1 MKKHKWWLIPI
12 IAVVVLAVL
21 TVPFSVMPLND
32 GGTVEYR
39 ALTYTLVKWN
49 RLQETGPNY
58 QATRVYPLSLLTSI
72 DDLWAREQ
80 SSQDG
85 PPADSRTGDC
95 TFRATVLEVK
105 DNFLMVEPLTG
116 EEERRSS
123 DKITLTAPA
132 GTAVELL
139 QPGCPVEVQYDGM
152 IAESYPAQI
161 NASSVTIA
169 DACRQVDYT
178 GAWLS
183 EADSSM
189 MGTDGTDTAD
199 VRIVAIYKN
208 CFFARYVVPMPT
220 LLKINGVLD
229 KGWCIGD
236 QVQVSMTDARYQTE
250 TQRIEGTLRSVGESN
265 FQLEEGKA
273 YKPVIYLY
281 PPQETEV
288 SVRLA
293 LDGALTCTYPAYHD
307 GWRVTARPD
316 GTLTDAA
323 GQEYSYL
330 YWEGQLPAAYDFS
343 RGFCVK
349 GSDAAAFLD
358 SALAQL
364 GLNRREANEFIV
376 YWLPQLEQNPY
387 NLIAFQTAAYT
398 DAARLQIDPAP
409 DTLIRVFMAYRP
421 LPSPQTVPPQALTAP
436 RREGF
441 TVVEWGG
448 ALVR

>member
-1 MKKHKWWLIPI
+1 MKKRRWWLIPI
-12 IAVVVLAVL
+12 LAAVALAVL
-21 TVPFSVMPLND
+21 TVPFSVMSLND

-49 RLQETGPNY
+49 RLQETDPNY
-58 QATRVYPLSLLTSI
+58 QATRVYPFSLFTSI
-72 DDLWAREQ
+72 DALWERERP
-80 SSQDG
+80 SQDD
-85 PPADSRTGDC
+85 PPADSRTEDR

-105 DNFLMVEPLTG
+105 NNFLMVEPLTG

-139 QPGCPVEVQYDGM
+139 QPGCPVEVQYDGI

-178 GAWLS
+178 GTWLS
-183 EADSSM
+183 GADSSM
-189 MGTDGTDTAD
+189 MGTDGTDTVD

-229 KGWCIGD
+229 EGWCIGD
-236 QVQVSMTDARYQTE
+236 QVQVTMVDTRYQTE
-250 TQRIEGTLRSVGESN
+250 TQRIEGTLRTVGESD

-293 LDGALTCTYPAYHD
+293 LDGALICTYPAYRD

-323 GQEYSYL
+323 GQDYSYL
-330 YWEGQLPAAYDFS
+330 YWEGPLPAAYDFS
-343 RGFCVK
+343 HGFCVK
-349 GSDAAAFLD
+349 GSDAAAFLE

-387 NLIAFQTAAYT
+387 NMIAFQTAAYT
-398 DAARLQIDPAP
+398 DAHFVAGRF
-409 DTLIRVFMAYRP
+409 RVIQSRRH
-421 LPSPQTVPPQALTAP
+421 LP
-436 RREGF
+436 G
-441 TVVEWGG
+441 
-448 ALVR
+448 